1 MVESNIQIAHEGKAL
16 PNNINVKLEK
26 RDTIFVDTCSG
37 ENEMLNFAG
46 AVIDGN
52 NTFVSFPKH
61 FESNDATVKKDI
73 QLLFSTIMKHYQENQ
88 NLYFDKT
95 ANLKTNYPFN
105 AFFDIYNYYTKFGI
119 YHEEIVE
126 TRRGYNGN
134 VSWKDTIKNSS
145 KVVSEKGI
153 LFLPL
158 RIKKVKRKQVLIS
171 ECMAYA
177 IDYTLQHFSFF

>member
-1 MVESNIQIAHEGKAL
+1 MVESSIQFISEGKTV
-16 PNNINVKLEK
+16 PNNLNVRLEK
-26 RDTIFVDTCSG
+26 RDTVYIDTFSG
-37 ENEMLNFAG
+37 EKEMLNFTG
-46 AVIDGN
+46 IVIDGN
-52 NTFVSFPKH
+52 TTFVSFPKR
-61 FESNDATVKKDI
+61 FESSETTVKKDI
-73 QLLFSTIMKHYQENQ
+73 QLLFSTMMKHYQENQ
-88 NLYFDKT
+88 NLYFTKS

-134 VSWKDTIKNSS
+134 VSWKDTIQNSS

-158 RIKKVKRKQVLIS
+158 RI
-171 ECMAYA
+171 
-177 IDYTLQHFSFF
+177 